1 MMPDFDKAL
10 TEVCEAVLSQVLG
23 ATGRYSASWWLAR
36 SGTSLSDCARRP
48 QEFDDALVDMFQPTG
63 ALVIEG
69 RILGR
74 FYRAIGARYES
85 GAELCFAEEVRK
97 AREAFGK
104 RPSLNP

>member
-1 MMPDFDKAL
+1 MPDFDKAL
-10 TEVCEAVLSQVLG
+10 TEVCEAVLSEVLG
-23 ATGRYSASWWLAR
+23 ATGRDSTSWWLVR
-36 SGTSLSDCARRP
+36 LGTNLSDCARRP
-48 QEFDDALVDMFQPTG
+48 QEFDDALVEMFQLAG

-74 FYRAIGARYES
+74 FYRTIGARYER

-97 AREAFGK
+97 AREAFCK